1 MVIKPQSKHLV
12 IIDAL
17 NLIRRLFAV
26 QQQRAASASVSLATE
41 RTLKSA
47 CKRLTSSLQ
56 PSHIIAVFD
65 GEHCAWREQIAPEYK
80 KNRSA
85 MPSEL
90 AEQLGPLKDLLL
102 DIGIDS
108 ISAPE
113 HEADDI
119 CATLATKA
127 ASANYPVTIVSTDR
141 GYYSLLN
148 QGVHLYDYFRREY
161 ITVTEVEE
169 KLGIKLAQ
177 LNDYWALVGNSSVNV
192 AGVTGIGAKSAQT
205 LLKQYPNAQA
215 ILAEPQPQK
224 LAKKVQ
230 NNSQQLQQAQQLLK
244 LKTDL
249 KLGFSLKQLRYQQ
262 N

>member
-1 MVIKPQSKHLV
+1 MATNTQTRQLV

-26 QQQRAASASVSLATE
+26 QQQRAASASLSIATE
-41 RTLKSA
+41 QALKSA
-47 CKRLTSSLQ
+47 CKRITSALQ

-65 GEHCAWREQIAPEYK
+65 GERCAWREQIEPSYK
-80 KNRSA
+80 QNRSP

-90 AEQLGPLKDLLL
+90 AEQLEQLKDLLL

-119 CATLATKA
+119 CATLASKA
-127 ASANYPVTIVSTDR
+127 ADAQYPVTIVSTDR

-148 QGVHLYDYFRREY
+148 QGVNLYDYFRREY
-161 ITVTEVEE
+161 ITIAEVEE
-169 KLGIKLAQ
+169 KLGIKACQ
-177 LNDYWALVGNSSVNV
+177 LNDYWALVGNSGVNV
-192 AGVTGIGAKSAQT
+192 TGVMGIGAKSAQT
-205 LLKQYPNAQA
+205 LLKHYPNAQA

-230 NNSQQLQQAQQLLK
+230 DHHQQLQQAEQLLK
-244 LKTDL
+244 LRTDL
-249 KLGFSLKQLRYQQ
+249 KLGFSLKQLRYPKD
-262 N
+262 

>member
-1 MVIKPQSKHLV
+1 MAAQQNNKQLV

-26 QQQRAASASVSLATE
+26 QQQRAASSSLAAATE
-41 RTLKSA
+41 QALRSA
-47 CKRLTSSLQ
+47 CRRITTSLQ

-65 GEHCAWREQIAPEYK
+65 GERSAWREQIAPSYK
-80 KNRSA
+80 QNRSP
-85 MPSEL
+85 MPQEL
-90 AEQLGPLKDLLL
+90 AEQLEQLKDLLL

-119 CATLATKA
+119 CATLASKA
-127 ASANYPVTIVSTDR
+127 AAANYPVSIVSTDR

-161 ITVTEVEE
+161 ITISEVED
-169 KLGIKLAQ
+169 KLGIQINQ

-192 AGVTGIGAKSAQT
+192 TGVSGIGAKSAQQ
-205 LLKQYPNAQA
+205 LLSQYPNVQA
-215 ILAEPQPQK
+215 ILDEPQPQK

-230 NNSQQLQQAQQLLK
+230 KNHQQLQQAQRLLK
-244 LKTDL
+244 LRTDL

-262 N
+262 D